1 MTDIERFAQQ
11 HFGITLTEYQV
22 NLIKF
27 INENPDKEFVLHYPS
42 PKAAGKTTAYKVAMA
57 YIKHRGLRPMPTGS
71 ILTRA
76 LRWSLSDDT
85 GTSSKTLC
93 AFMLGFNETNGARG
107 WGSSYPPSDADD
119 RGRCIRLLKH
129 IPEWIDRL
137 PEIAEAN
144 PGGLV
149 DADKPEVPIKQ
160 SWAYQVPLII
170 KEGGF

>member
-1 MTDIERFAQQ
+1 MPEIHCSHNMPVSKCRVHWQ
-11 HFGITLTEYQV
+11 
-22 NLIKF
+22 
-27 INENPDKEFVLHYPS
+27 EFCEMV
-42 PKAAGKTTAYKVAMA
+42 GDTVE
-57 YIKHRGLRPMPTGS
+57 I
-71 ILTRA
+71 RA
-76 LRWSLSDDT
+76 LKWALSDDT

-93 AFMLGFNETNGARG
+93 AFMLGMNETNGARG
-107 WGSSYPPSDADD
+107 WGASYPPSDAAD

-149 DADKPEVPIKQ
+149 SADHPEKPVKQ

-170 KEGGF
+170 KEGEF

>member
-1 MTDIERFAQQ
+1 MLSIERFAQQ

-22 NLIKF
+22 KLIKV
-27 INENPDKEFVLHYPS
+27 ITETPEKDYVLHYPT
-42 PKAAGKTTAYKVAMA
+42 PKAAGKTTAYRVAME
-57 YIKHRGLRPMPTGS
+57 YIKQRGLKPMPTGS
-71 ILTRA
+71 ITERA

-85 GTSSKTLC
+85 GTSSQTLC
-93 AFMLGFNETNGARG
+93 AFMLGMNETNGARG
-107 WGSSYPPSDADD
+107 WGASYPPSDAAD

-149 DADKPEVPIKQ
+149 SADHPEKPVKQ

-170 KEGGF
+170 KEGEF